1 MKNTEV
7 DMLLIGGG
15 IMSATLG
22 VLLHHLNPSLRIA
35 MVEKLPAVALESSDA
50 MNNAGTGH
58 AGYCELNYTPQAADG
73 SVAIDRA
80 LTINANFETSLQ
92 LWTSLVEMGAL
103 PSPEQFI
110 RQTPHLSFV
119 WNDEQNDIDN
129 IGFLKQR
136 HAKLQ
141 QHHLFKEMQ
150 YSENFAQVKAW
161 MPLIMQDRDATK
173 PVAAT
178 YVEHGADV
186 DFGVITRHLVAYLKH
201 QANFTLQTDTSVK
214 SIKRVKVPVE
224 DNSWHVGLYHQ
235 ETKRSH
241 TVNAQF
247 VFIGA
252 GGGTLPLLQK
262 ANIDESMGYGGFP
275 VSGQW
280 LICNNPDVIK
290 QHYAKVY
297 GKAAVGAPPMSV
309 PHLDTRIIDGKPQ
322 LLFGPFA
329 GFTTKFLKAGSKLDL
344 AKSIKKNNIKA
355 MLGVGKN
362 NADLTKY
369 LIKEATQTHEQRMNT
384 LRTFLPKANSADW
397 HLEQAG
403 QRVQVIKN
411 CEENWGKLE
420 FGTEIVSAKNGSLA
434 ALLGASPGASVSA
447 KAMLDVIE
455 RCFAKQ
461 MAQDN
466 WQEKLK
472 QLIPAYGESLI
483 DNADLLNRV
492 RKHTHTVL
500 KLL

>member
-1 MKNTEV
+1 
-7 DMLLIGGG
+7 
-15 IMSATLG
+15 
-22 VLLHHLNPSLRIA
+22 
-35 MVEKLPAVALESSDA
+35 
-50 MNNAGTGH
+50 
-58 AGYCELNYTPQAADG
+58 
-73 SVAIDRA
+73 
-80 LTINANFETSLQ
+80 
-92 LWTSLVEMGAL
+92 
-103 PSPEQFI
+103 
-110 RQTPHLSFV
+110 
-119 WNDEQNDIDN
+119 
-129 IGFLKQR
+129 
-136 HAKLQ
+136 
-141 QHHLFKEMQ
+141 
-150 YSENFAQVKAW
+150 
-161 MPLIMQDRDATK
+161 
-173 PVAAT
+173 
-178 YVEHGADV
+178 
-186 DFGVITRHLVAYLKH
+186 
-201 QANFTLQTDTSVK
+201 
-214 SIKRVKVPVE
+214 
-224 DNSWHVGLYHQ
+224 
-235 ETKRSH
+235 
-241 TVNAQF
+241 
-247 VFIGA
+247 
-252 GGGTLPLLQK
+252 
-262 ANIDESMGYGGFP
+262 MGYGGFP

>member
-1 MKNTEV
+1 MKNNEV
-7 DMLLIGGG
+7 DILLIGGG

-22 VLLHHLNPSLRIA
+22 VLLHQLDPSLRIT
-35 MVEKLPAVALESSDA
+35 MVEKLSAVALESSDA
-50 MNNAGTGH
+50 MNKAGTGH

-73 SVAIDRA
+73 TVAINRA
-80 LTINANFETSLQ
+80 LAINASFETSLQ

-103 PSPEQFI
+103 PSPEHFI
-110 RQTPHLSFV
+110 RKTPHLSFV
-119 WNDEQNDIDN
+119 WHDEKSDSDN
-129 IGFLKQR
+129 IAFLKER

-150 YSENFAQVKAW
+150 FSEDFNQLKAW
-161 MPLIMQDRDATK
+161 MPLIMQDRVATT

-178 YVEHGADV
+178 YVAHGADV
-186 DFGVITRHLVAYLKH
+186 DFGVITRHLVAYLK
-201 QANFTLQTDTSVK
+201 QQDNFTLLTDTSVK
-214 SIKRVKVPVE
+214 SIKRVKIPVE
-224 DNSWHVGLYHQ
+224 DISWHVGLKHDV
-235 ETKRSH
+235 TKHSH
-241 TVNAQF
+241 TINAQF

-280 LICNNPDVIK
+280 LICNNPEVIK

-369 LIKEATQTHEQRMNT
+369 LIKETTQTHEQRMNT
-384 LRTFLPKANSADW
+384 LRTFLPQANSADW

-461 MAQDN
+461 LVQDS
-466 WQEKLK
+466 WQAKLK
-472 QLIPAYGESLI
+472 LLMPAYGESLI

-492 RKHTHTVL
+492 RKQTHTVL
-500 KLL
+500 KLF